1 MHEFLYI
8 QLFSQLLVSNGD
20 PGVPIRFFDVKVGFK
35 ETPQESSLILDM
47 QIDTYPGL
55 FITNNKN
62 QEDKCLGIVDVSF
75 VNGDD
80 TDSFL
85 VKLSLVFFL
94 IQDDQI
100 SIALG
105 GYPT

>member
-1 MHEFLYI
+1 M
-8 QLFSQLLVSNGD
+8 
-20 PGVPIRFFDVKVGFK
+20 GFK

-94 IQDDQI
+94 VQDDQI

-105 GYPT
+105 GYPTQRWRKIRNLGTEKSSASKHFF